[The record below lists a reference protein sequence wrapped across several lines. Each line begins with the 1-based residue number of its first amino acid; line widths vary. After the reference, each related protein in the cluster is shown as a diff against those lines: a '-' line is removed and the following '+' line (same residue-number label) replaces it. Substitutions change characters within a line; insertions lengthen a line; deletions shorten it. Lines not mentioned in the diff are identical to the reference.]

1 MSRAHPVTKTGGR
14 LATTGHIAGDCVL
27 AVGKPPNE
35 PSPGWEWHRLTDLAR
50 LETGHTPSRKHPEYW
65 DGGIPWIGIRDA
77 TGNHGCVL
85 DDTIQHVSQEGIDNS
100 SARVLPA
107 NSVCLSRTASV
118 GYVVVM
124 GKPMSTSQDFVNW
137 VCNPERLDY
146 RYLKYALLAEQTSY
160 ARFSH
165 GTTHQTIYFPEVK
178 AFHLCAPKLD
188 EQKAIADILSD
199 LDDKIELNRRMN
211 RTLEQMAAAIFKA
224 WFVDFEPVRAKASG
238 ATSFPS
244 MPQPTFDALP
254 TTFADSELG
263 PIPDGWEVMPI
274 GDAVQIKGGG
284 TPSTKTPDFWDGPHH
299 WVTPKDLSGLSD
311 PILLD
316 TSRCLT
322 DAGLAKVS
330 SGLLPRGTVLLSS
343 RAPIGYLAIT
353 AIETAI
359 NQGFI
364 AMLPGGSLPPS
375 YLLNWASYYL
385 DDIKGNA
392 NGTTFQEISKKN
404 FRPLRAIVPS
414 PEVTDD
420 FQSIVGPLYDQV
432 RLNMQESTTLAE
444 ARDALLPKLLSGE
457 VRVLSDKAVMV

>member
-1 MSRAHPVTKTGGR
+1 MAEQAESTPVRLADYVDLLTGFPFKSASYTMDGSGTPLVRGDNVVQGQLRWDNAARWPLAEQDGIERYELEPGDVVLAMDRPWIEAGLKYARIGQHDVPSLLVQRVARLRAHSDLHQGFLFYLIGSRSFTD
-14 LATTGHIAGDCVL
+14 HVL
-27 AVGKPPNE
+27 AVQTGTAVPHISSKQILEFQFLLPPHSE
-35 PSPGWEWHRLTDLAR
+35 QLA
-50 LETGHTPSRKHPEYW
+50 
-65 DGGIPWIGIRDA
+65 I
-77 TGNHGCVL
+77 
-85 DDTIQHVSQEGIDNS
+85 
-100 SARVLPA
+100 
-107 NSVCLSRTASV
+107 ASV
-118 GYVVVM
+118 LG
-124 GKPMSTSQDFVNW
+124 S
-137 VCNPERLDY
+137 
-146 RYLKYALLAEQTSY
+146 
-160 ARFSH
+160 
-165 GTTHQTIYFPEVK
+165 
-178 AFHLCAPKLD
+178 
-188 EQKAIADILSD
+188 

-238 ATSFPS
+238 AASFPG
-244 MPQPTFDALP
+244 MPQPVFDALP
-254 TTFADSELG
+254 ATFADSELG
-263 PIPDGWEVMPI
+263 PIPEGWEVKPI
-274 GDAVQIKGGG
+274 GDAVEIKGGG
-284 TPSTKTPDFWDGPHH
+284 TPSTKSPDFWDGPHH
-299 WVTPKDLSGLSD
+299 WVTPKDLSSLSD

-316 TSRCLT
+316 TSRRLT

-353 AIETAI
+353 AIDTAI

-364 AMLPGGSLPPS
+364 AMLPGGNLPPS
-375 YLLNWASYYL
+375 YLLNWASYYM

-414 PEVTDD
+414 PEVADG

-457 VRVLSDKAVMV
+457 VRVGIEAEVT